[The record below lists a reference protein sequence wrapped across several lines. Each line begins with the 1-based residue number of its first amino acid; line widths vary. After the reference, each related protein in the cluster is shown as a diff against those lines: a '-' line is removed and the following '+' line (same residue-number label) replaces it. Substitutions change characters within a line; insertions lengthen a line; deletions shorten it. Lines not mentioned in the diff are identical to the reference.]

1 MGAKAARP
9 ESCSDFFRLR
19 ACAAATVNNN
29 TKEHQMAYDD
39 VFEGRW
45 KQIKGDA
52 KQFWGNLTDDD
63 LDRSEGN
70 RDKLV
75 GALQERYGWEKTRAE
90 SDFDRFLESVRTPA
104 GTHSQP

>member
-1 MGAKAARP
+1 M
-9 ESCSDFFRLR
+9 
-19 ACAAATVNNN
+19 N
-29 TKEHQMAYDD
+29 DD

-52 KQFWGNLTDDD
+52 KRAWGKLTDDD

-75 GALQERYGWEKTRAE
+75 GSLQERYGWEKHHAE
-90 SDFDRFLESVRTPA
+90 SEFDRFLEGVRTPA
-104 GTHSQP
+104 GRTGR

>member
-1 MGAKAARP
+1 
-9 ESCSDFFRLR
+9 LR
-19 ACAAATVNNN
+19 RRATEAVNDK
-29 TKEHQMAYDD
+29 KETIMANDD

-52 KQFWGNLTDDD
+52 KRFWGNLTDDD

-75 GALQERYGWEKTRAE
+75 GALQERYGWEKSRAE
-90 SDFDRFLESVRTPA
+90 SDFDRFLESLRTPA
-104 GTHSQP
+104 GAHHQP